1 MTTQEFSPDF
11 EPVEY
16 ADCRNCYETQ
26 ELHCT
31 ECNACNATE
40 AYTSTTNGKTMK
52 YPQHCYNERYCD
64 VADRYEGIVAKR
76 KAKLNYNMDLAF
88 NHY

>member
-11 EPVEY
+11 DPVEY
-16 ADCRNCYETQ
+16 ADCRNCYEPQ

-31 ECNACNATE
+31 ECNACNAAE
-40 AYTSTTNGKTMK
+40 AYSSTVGDITIK
-52 YPQHCYNERYCD
+52 YPQHCYNENYCD

-76 KAKLNYNMDLAF
+76 KAKSNIRFTFQNRYQ
-88 NHY
+88 

>member
-1 MTTQEFSPDF
+1 MTTQEKL
-11 EPVEY
+11 
-16 ADCRNCYETQ
+16 CRNCDEPQ

-31 ECNACNATE
+31 ECNACNATPS
-40 AYTSTTNGKTMK
+40 YSSTFTFGTRK
-52 YPQHCYNERYCD
+52 YPQHCYNEGYCD

-76 KAKLNYNMDLAF
+76 REKLGYNMDLAF

>member
-1 MTTQEFSPDF
+1 MTTSQKL
-11 EPVEY
+11 
-16 ADCRNCYETQ
+16 CRNCDEPQ

-31 ECNACNATE
+31 ECNACNATQ
-40 AYTSTTNGKTMK
+40 AYSSTVDDITMK
-52 YPQHCYNERYCD
+52 YPQHCYNENYCD

-76 KAKLNYNMDLAF
+76 REKLNYNMKLAF